1 MMPQNVAYEQLKQE
15 LINTTNYGLSDLR
28 LPPFIVATILKDL
41 YVETSNQ
48 AAIEYQQSLQAYT
61 AAKTKEQPSKE

>member
-1 MMPQNVAYEQLKQE
+1 MQMPQNVAYEQLKQE
-15 LINTTNYGLSDLR
+15 LIHTTNYGLSELR

-48 AAIEYQQSLQAYT
+48 AVIEYQQNL
-61 AAKTKEQPSKE
+61 